1 MAAPFFLKLKLKLLP
16 TSFKVSKICQ
26 DPVIIAKFAHPVENP
41 RELNNLGDPEFYS
54 IENNFL
60 NVTPR
65 KSIEQL
71 KDCIDVSLLLIL

>member
-16 TSFKVSKICQ
+16 TLNFDTSFKVSKICQ

-54 IENNFL
+54 VENDF
-60 NVTPR
+60 
-65 KSIEQL
+65 
-71 KDCIDVSLLLIL
+71 